1 MKLSSQLF
9 LCAAA
14 IAASACAVTGA
25 DQAPRPSVAASAAV
39 TGNAWFDDAQQALAA
54 RKAIQPINTR
64 AKNVILFVGDGMDP
78 TTVTAARIFD
88 GQTRGED
95 GEENM
100 LSFENFPY
108 VAYSKTYTTDSQIS
122 DSAGTMSAMV
132 TGVKTKSGVLSIS
145 DASPHGDCA
154 ASLTAKVDTIGE
166 LAEQAGLAVG
176 VVSTAEITHATPG
189 AVYAHTPNRGWTTDA
204 ALPDEAKTAGCADIA
219 RQLIEFPYGDG
230 IDVALGGGRRHFTP
244 NTVADPENGDAMG
257 SRGDGRDLTAEWAA
271 KSGDHRYVWDKA
283 GFDAAPNSSKLL
295 GLFEPSH
302 VKYAADRGTDPAGEP
317 SLPEMTAKAIEILSR
332 DPDGFF
338 LMVEAGKID
347 HAHHGG
353 NAYRALSETQEY
365 AQAVETALSMTST
378 QDTLIIVTADH
389 GHTLSIQGYSS
400 KGSNILG
407 LSTTMHDAGEVTP
420 RNARDGKP
428 YTTLSYANG
437 PGSVFNQDVD
447 LSNGRP
453 ALTEEEVLAPN
464 YRQQAMTPTGS
475 ETHGGQDVP
484 VYASGPKAHL
494 IGGVV
499 EQNYIF
505 HVMADALGL

>member
-1 MKLSSQLF
+1 MKILSHLM
-9 LCAAA
+9 LCTAA
-14 IAASACAVTGA
+14 IA
-25 DQAPRPSVAASAAV
+25 VAACSASTTTPAGKKAHATM
-39 TGNAWFDDAQQALAA
+39 TGNDWYDDAQQTLAA
-54 RKAIQPINTR
+54 RKAMQPINTK

-88 GQTRGED
+88 GQTRGEE
-95 GEENM
+95 GEENL
-100 LSFENFPY
+100 LSFENFPHL
-108 VAYSKTYTTDSQIS
+108 ALAKTYTTDFQIP

-154 ASLTAKVDTIGE
+154 ASLAAKVDTIGE

-189 AVYAHTPNRGWTTDA
+189 AVYAHTPNRGWA
-204 ALPDEAKTAGCADIA
+204 NNSSLPEEAVAEGCTDIA
-219 RQLIEFPYGDG
+219 QQLIEFPYGDG

-244 NTVADPENGDAMG
+244 DTMADPESDSAMG
-257 SRGDGRDLTAEWAA
+257 GRSDGRDLTAEWAE
-271 KSGDHRYVWDKA
+271 KSANHHYVWDKA
-283 GFDAAPNSSKLL
+283 GFDAAPNDAKLL
-295 GLFEPSH
+295 GLFERSH
-302 VKYAADRGTDPAGEP
+302 VKFAADRETDPAGEP

-353 NAYRALSETQEY
+353 NAYRALSQTQEY
-365 AQAVETALSMTST
+365 AQAVETALSMTNKE
-378 QDTLIIVTADH
+378 DTLIIVTADH
-389 GHTLSIQGYSS
+389 GHTLSIQGYST
-400 KGSNILG
+400 KGSDILG
-407 LSTTMHDAGEVTP
+407 LSTTTNDEGETVP
-420 RNARDGKP
+420 NDARDEKP
-428 YTTLSYANG
+428 YTTLVYANG
-437 PGSVFNQDVD
+437 PGSLFRDGSA
-447 LSNGRP
+447 LSVGRP
-453 ALTEEEVLAPN
+453 APSADDVATPN
-464 YRQQAMTPTGS
+464 YRQQALIPTGS

-494 IGGVV
+494 IGGVI

-505 HVMADALGL
+505 HVMADALEL

>member
-1 MKLSSQLF
+1 MMKYSHLM

-14 IAASACAVTGA
+14 ISVTACSTAGLAPTSP
-25 DQAPRPSVAASAAV
+25 QARALV
-39 TGNAWFDDAQQALAA
+39 TGNDWYDDAQRTLAA
-54 RKAIQPINTR
+54 RKAVKPINTR

-88 GQTRGED
+88 GQSRGD
-95 GEENM
+95 AGEENL
-100 LSFENFPY
+100 LSFETFPH
-108 VAYSKTYTTDSQIS
+108 VAYSKTYTTDYQVA

-145 DASPHGDCA
+145 DAAPHGDCA
-154 ASLTAKVDTIGE
+154 ASLSAKVETIGE
-166 LAEQAGLAVG
+166 LAEKAGLAVG

-189 AVYAHTPNRGWTTDA
+189 AVYAHTPNRGWGADSSM
-204 ALPDEAKTAGCADIA
+204 PEEAKAEGCTDIA
-219 RQLIEFPYGDG
+219 QQLIDFPYGDG
-230 IDVALGGGRRHFTP
+230 IDVALGGGRRHFMPDTA
-244 NTVADPENGDAMG
+244 ADPEGNEIMG
-257 SRGDGRDLTAEWAA
+257 ARGDGRDLTVEWAE
-271 KSGDHRYVWDKA
+271 KSNDHQYVWDKA
-283 GFDAAPNSSKLL
+283 GFDAAPTTSKLL
-295 GLFEPSH
+295 GLFDPSH
-302 VKYAADRGTDPAGEP
+302 VKFAVDRDNDSAGEP

-332 DPDGFF
+332 NPDGFF

-353 NAYRALSETQEY
+353 NAYRALTETQEY
-365 AQAVETALSMTST
+365 AQAVQTALSMTNNE
-378 QDTLIIVTADH
+378 DTLIIVTADH
-389 GHTLSIQGYSS
+389 GHTLSIQGYPV

-407 LSTTMHDAGEVTP
+407 LATTVNEAGEIVP
-420 RNARDGKP
+420 QNAPGDNKP

-437 PGSVFNQDVD
+437 PGSLFNPGVD
-447 LSNGRP
+447 LTEGRP
-453 ALTEEEVLAPN
+453 TPTEEGATAPA
-464 YRQQAMTPTGS
+464 YRQQALVPTRG

-494 IGGVV
+494 IGGVI